1 MDEFR
6 RYELWVIFQPE
17 LEEDQLEARLDR
29 VSGYLTGIG
38 GDIVEVARKGKR
50 RLAYA
55 IDRHNQGIDVIYQAN
70 LPGPRLETLERQLNL
85 NEDVIRYLLVRREDL
100 EKEARKAGEMPAAVA
115 APSVPA
121 ADETPATDTSG
132 GEASVA
138 DTSVTDTSVTETPV
152 VESSA
157 DATPVGTEAPEVET
171 SAAGTVSPVGEA
183 DETAVGLPADDA
195 GATDAGESAPLAD
208 VAGTTEA

>member
-6 RYELWVIFQPE
+6 RYELWVIFQPD
-17 LEEDQLEARLDR
+17 LEEDQLETRLDR

-100 EKEARKAGEMPAAVA
+100 EKEARKAGEMSAAGGA
-115 APSVPA
+115 TSSRG
-121 ADETPATDTSG
+121 ADEAAATDASG
-132 GEASVA
+132 GDASA
-138 DTSVTDTSVTETPV
+138 TDTSVTET
-152 VESSA
+152 SA
-157 DATPVGTEAPEVET
+157 DVTPVGTDVPAVET

-183 DETAVGLPADDA
+183 DESAVGLPADDA
-195 GATDAGESAPLAD
+195 GTTDAGESAPLAD

>member
-100 EKEARKAGEMPAAVA
+100 EKEARKAGEMPAAVS
-115 APSVPA
+115 APSLPG
-121 ADETPATDTSG
+121 ADETPTEDTSG
-132 GEASVA
+132 GEASA
-138 DTSVTDTSVTETPV
+138 TDTSVTETPV
-152 VESSA
+152 VETAA

>member
-17 LEEDQLEARLDR
+17 LEDDQLEARLDR

-100 EKEARKAGEMPAAVA
+100 EKAARKAGEMPAAVA
-115 APSVPA
+115 APSIPA
-121 ADETPATDTSG
+121 VDETPATDTSG
-132 GEASVA
+132 GEASA
-138 DTSVTDTSVTETPV
+138 TDTSATET
-152 VESSA
+152 SA
-157 DATPVGTEAPEVET
+157 DATPVGTEVPAVET

-195 GATDAGESAPLAD
+195 GAADAGESAPLAD

>member
-6 RYELWVIFQPE
+6 RYELWVIFQPD

-115 APSVPA
+115 APSIPA
-121 ADETPATDTSG
+121 VDETPAADTSG
-132 GEASVA
+132 GEASA
-138 DTSVTDTSVTETPV
+138 TDASATET
-152 VESSA
+152 SA

-183 DETAVGLPADDA
+183 EETAVGLPADGA
-195 GATDAGESAPLAD
+195 GAADAGESAPLAD

>member
-6 RYELWVIFQPE
+6 RYELWVIFQPD

-115 APSVPA
+115 APSIPA
-121 ADETPATDTSG
+121 VDETPATDTSDG
-132 GEASVA
+132 AASA
-138 DTSVTDTSVTETPV
+138 TDTSVTET
-152 VESSA
+152 SA
-157 DATPVGTEAPEVET
+157 DVTPVGTVVPAVET

>member
-115 APSVPA
+115 APSIPA
-121 ADETPATDTSG
+121 VDETPATDTSG
-132 GEASVA
+132 GEASA
-138 DTSVTDTSVTETPV
+138 TDTSATET
-152 VESSA
+152 SA
-157 DATPVGTEAPEVET
+157 DATPVGTVAPEVET

-195 GATDAGESAPLAD
+195 GAADAGESAPLAD